1 MGIVIL
7 SGVLAIIFF
16 ICFIISLETLCDEW
30 VETLSYVLTIIS
42 FVVFFSFGLFSLLTI
57 VDEHEI
63 QNQTQIDRAVLIH
76 ELENIDEDTSFEVAV
91 DIYEKTVE
99 FNSTLEKNN
108 SYCDNKWLG
117 RCYYDLTMIE
127 PIDIEEYWNEYYKLE
142 LEE

>member
-7 SGVLAIIFF
+7 SGILTVVFF
-16 ICFIISLETLCDEW
+16 ICLIISVETLCDDW
-30 VETLSYVLTIIS
+30 VEYLFATLIIIS
-42 FVVFFSFGLFSLLTI
+42 FILFFYFGLSSFLTA
-57 VDEHEI
+57 VDEPRI

-91 DIYEKTVE
+91 NIYEKVVE

-108 SYCDNKWLG
+108 NHCDSKWLG
-117 RCYYDLTMIE
+117 RCYYDLTMIG
-127 PIDIEEYWNEYYKLE
+127 PIDIREYWNESDKLE